1 MLRCVCQHQNWEL
14 WFWPGLGFPHSN
26 WCNMQRRHNVI
37 KQICNWTKKLA
48 TGNYWSH
55 RNLLEIR
62 CLLSD
67 HFRFWWKEIVP
78 KNKKTWLALWVVFF
92 VQDISWP
99 WKWVVGYLWMELR
112 GQAPSVNPSGTCDRL
127 ILSKSTNSPMYLPPP
142 PLNIM
147 DLYERE
153 AISQPKTPLILK

>member
-14 WFWPGLGFPHSN
+14 WFWLDRGFPHSN

-37 KQICNWTKKLA
+37 KQICNWTKKSA

-99 WKWVVGYLWMELR
+99 WKWVVFVFMNGVTRPGPLCQPLR
-112 GQAPSVNPSGTCDRL
+112 GAYDRAH
-127 ILSKSTNSPMYLPPP
+127 SPKNEKSQ
-142 PLNIM
+142 
-147 DLYERE
+147 RF
-153 AISQPKTPLILK
+153 PKKLGIQK